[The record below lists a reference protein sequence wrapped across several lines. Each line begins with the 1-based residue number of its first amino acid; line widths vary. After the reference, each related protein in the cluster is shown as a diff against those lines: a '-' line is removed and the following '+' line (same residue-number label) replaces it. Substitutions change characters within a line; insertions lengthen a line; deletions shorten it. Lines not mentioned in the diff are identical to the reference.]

1 MLPPPLADLEV
12 HVWLVP
18 LADDDRARRR
28 ELAHLACARL
38 LAGYLDV
45 KPAALEFVRAPGGKP
60 RLRGEP
66 LRFNLSHSER
76 LALVGVSHSRELGLD
91 VQAPHP
97 ATGKPWFARRICSE
111 REYAA
116 HLADPSPE
124 ALLRLWV
131 RKEAVLKA
139 GGEGSALS
147 MGGIDVLDDA
157 VAGGWLCSDLKLPG
171 ALSGYRAA
179 LAVSTVLPD
188 GVAPT
193 VEVSTFAFSW
203 S

>member
-1 MLPPPLADLEV
+1 MPPTLPLLADHDV
-12 HVWLVP
+12 HAWVIGLGD
-18 LADDDRARRR
+18 ADKGRRR
-28 ELAHLACARL
+28 ELAHLARDRL
-38 LAGYLDV
+38 LAGYLGV
-45 KPAALEFVRAPGGKP
+45 RPGSLEFVRGPGGKP
-60 RLRGEP
+60 RLRDEA
-66 LRFNLSHSER
+66 LRFNLSHSDR
-76 LALVGVSHSRELGLD
+76 LGLVGVSRARELGVD

-97 ATGKPWFARRICSE
+97 ATCKPWFARRICTP
-111 REYAA
+111 REYSAYA
-116 HLADPSPE
+116 GQPDG
-124 ALLRLWV
+124 LLRLWV